1 MSVIVQIMT
10 SDDDAEILRCLD
22 MLKKSTGGLGLMH
35 ESGNIHLLYS
45 PFLPV
50 SFPSLLLPILSTSLM
65 EVNVKRVKDYTR
77 PWFAW
82 ANGLFGEMILD
93 LIERKPE
100 LVLDKEYK
108 HSRDG

>member
-1 MSVIVQIMT
+1 
-10 SDDDAEILRCLD
+10 
-22 MLKKSTGGLGLMH
+22 MH
-35 ESGNIHLLYS
+35 ESGPHPS
-45 PFLPV
+45 PFFGLE
-50 SFPSLLLPILSTSLM
+50 LM
-65 EVNVKRVKDYTR
+65 VVNVRRAKDFTR

-100 LVLDKEYK
+100 LVLDREYK